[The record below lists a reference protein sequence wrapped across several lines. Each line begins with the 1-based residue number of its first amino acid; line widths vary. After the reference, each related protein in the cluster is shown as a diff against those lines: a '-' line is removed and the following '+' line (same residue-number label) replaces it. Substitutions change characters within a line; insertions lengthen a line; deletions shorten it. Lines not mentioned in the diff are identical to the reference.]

1 VIFSRFNFPRFIF
14 SRFIFPGFI
23 FSGSKFAKL
32 CLIVI
37 ATIGMSQLAQ
47 AELQIQI
54 TKGQG
59 EAIPIAV
66 VPFGWMGG
74 GAEPYDIAAVV
85 ASDLSRSGRFAPIAE
100 DGMLQKPTTG
110 AEIDFAD
117 WRIINTEVVI
127 VGRMSPMPNGDYSIE
142 FRVFDVFR
150 GEQLLGYR
158 VTSKPAALRGSAH
171 QISDLI
177 YEKLTGVRGVAAT
190 RIAYVNVITDRGN
203 RIYKLVVA
211 DADGENAR
219 TMLESRES
227 IMSPAW
233 SPDGRKLAYVS
244 FENGKSEVYV
254 QEIKSGARRRAS
266 ARKGINSAPAWSP
279 DGTMLALTLS
289 KGDGNLEIYTLNVS
303 NQVLKRVTN
312 WPSIETEPSWS
323 ADGKQIYFTSDR
335 SGGPQIYRVDAQGG
349 RPERVTFEGSYNAR
363 ARLAPDGKQIAV
375 VHNDRGNYRIAVV
388 DIERAYTRV
397 LTDGSLDESPS
408 FAPNGETLIYASK
421 LGNQGVLATVSV
433 DGRFQQR
440 IASVDGEVRE
450 PAWSPFPRN

>member
-1 VIFSRFNFPRFIF
+1 VNFHCLNLSGFRFV
-14 SRFIFPGFI
+14 S
-23 FSGSKFAKL
+23 L
-32 CLIVI
+32 CLIVLMI
-37 ATIGMSQLAQ
+37 NGITQPAQ

-66 VPFGWMGG
+66 VPFGWQGKG
-74 GAEPYDIAAVV
+74 EEPYDIAAVV
-85 ASDLSRSGRFAPIAE
+85 ASDLSRSGRFAPIDE

-127 VGRMSPMPNGDYSIE
+127 VGRMSALPNGDYSID

-158 VTSKPAALRGSAH
+158 ITSKPTALRSTAH

-177 YEKLTGVRGVAAT
+177 YEKLTGVRGVAST
-190 RIAYVNVITDRGN
+190 RIAYVNVINDRGT

-219 TMLESRES
+219 TMLESKES

-279 DGTMLALTLS
+279 DGTQLALTLS

-303 NQVLKRVTN
+303 NQVLERLTN
-312 WPSIETEPSWS
+312 WSSIETEPSWS
-323 ADGKQIYFTSDR
+323 IDGKQIYFTSDR
-335 SGGPQIYRVDAQGG
+335 SGAPQIYRVDAQGG
-349 RPERVTFEGSYNAR
+349 QPERVTFEGSYNAR
-363 ARLAPDGKQIAV
+363 ARVAPDSKHIAV
-375 VHNDRGNYRIAVV
+375 VHNDRGNYRIAIV
-388 DIERAYTRV
+388 DVERAYTRV
-397 LTDGSLDESPS
+397 LTDGTLDESPS

-421 LGNQGVLATVSV
+421 DGEQGVLATVSV

-440 IASVDGEVRE
+440 IVAVNGEVRE